1 MCVFLLRIVFRLIAT
16 SQAHLS
22 RSLSL
27 SRGSLP
33 SLLPCAAAA
42 AIGGRWQVRRI
53 LYLCWCGFSSAQEY
67 RLLPVCVFLSSH
79 SSFYEEESLFV
90 FLVFFS
96 SCFFFFFFFF
106 TGGEDLLFLC
116 VCVCVCVCLREKG
129 LFVCLFFFF
138 WWVS

>member
-1 MCVFLLRIVFRLIAT
+1 MRFLLRIVFRLIAT

-27 SRGSLP
+27 SRISPVPP
-33 SLLPCAAAA
+33 SLCCRCSNC
-42 AIGGRWQVRRI
+42 GGRWKVRRI

-79 SSFYEEESLFV
+79 SSFYKEESLFC
-90 FLVFFS
+90 FS
-96 SCFFFFFFFF
+96 RFFFFLLLLLLLLLHWW
-106 TGGEDLLFLC
+106 GGFVVY
-116 VCVCVCVCLREKG
+116 VCVCVCLCLREKG
-129 LFVCLFFFF
+129 LFVCFF